1 MQASNAIINVI
12 PKGRPEHIS
21 LDFDRLRAEGI
32 RHLENL
38 ATEIWTDFNAHD
50 PGITLLELLCY
61 AITDLGY
68 RTRMLPIQDIAAGQS
83 GEKPWF
89 DAHEILPVSPVT
101 AYDLRKILIDME
113 GVKNAWL
120 ERAKPQ
126 DFLIKDF
133 KGGGKY
139 LKKNPPF
146 KVTLPDGEDLKIV
159 AKHFAKQFG
168 AVAGHGF
175 AAAVAQFRR
184 SVEQFNQQSFPNQLK
199 LIAKFQENFGSKIT
213 DYILCHFGHFHQEKF
228 NPNDPKDPNDPN
240 DPNDNND
247 PNDPNDNND
256 PKDALPLNGIY
267 RVLLEL
273 DDHLDPA
280 SEKVCKRYTTRA
292 RRRLHQDRG
301 ICQDYLQPEV
311 VQNWP
316 YCICLDLEVDPDR
329 NEKEVA
335 AEVLYRIQEFL
346 VPTVRSYNFKQMQQR
361 GLPCDQIFNGPLL
374 TNGFIPDDELK
385 ASARLPRYIYR
396 SDLQRIA
403 SETPGVLDVR
413 DLRLKVPDGTAYSDT
428 WQIPV
433 VPGDS
438 PLLNT
443 PSPYPS
449 DPSDPN
455 YPPGNLKP
463 LLDPCCSK
471 VTIHRNGL
479 VNRLTGHTL
488 EDQYKTLRMARQSLA
503 NEDPGGPEVQNGV
516 FRNDLDDFVS
526 IQYDLPDIYSVGNNQ
541 PRPGHIFPA
550 KQLQA
555 YLLFY
560 DQILAGYLAQLGQV
574 RRLFAVDQNPADP
587 TMVLQP
593 LFEVPG
599 AKELMGDFADMVF
612 PSDALLSVEL
622 AVNSDK
628 SVLEKQLQNLKI
640 ALLEAKDEAM
650 IKSLEIGI
658 KDAQLQLGQLEQI
671 PELLQ
676 PFVGKTFKNGLSQL
690 RAELENVLGAKYF
703 AAYGLVAEDTVW
715 QYFTA
720 QKNNNLVQLL
730 DKIADPLAHRQQRRN
745 RLLDHLIAR
754 FGESFSEYVA
764 TLSRPDADPEDN
776 PWRQDFS
783 EYLRDKASFLQTIHT
798 TGTARGSG
806 FDYRLHDQ
814 YEKPDVWNSNNVSG
828 LQKRVCRLLGI
839 GSFRSRS
846 LLGTLPY
853 RVEVVS
859 RPNRQGAPVHYVQL
873 ESREEAGAKRLNPLR
888 PGPIMRSNSF
898 KSKALAEKFQLLVYQ
913 NIWQKDFLKGRN
925 IEGDIAH
932 SEVYFDYSF
941 KVPIGDKE
949 VIYEL
954 KCEPIPEEA
963 LDTFLSDLRD
973 LVKPQSAQDQ
983 EGFHLV
989 EHILLR
995 PDDER
1000 DELLQLPLGCYLDE
1014 TPRDPYS
1021 FWLTVVLPKEAG
1033 RFEYEDFQQFVEQ
1046 SFRRESPAHLA
1057 LRFCWVTREQ
1067 LLHFEPLFEA
1077 WLEAKARC
1085 SPEECHVTDAANN
1098 LIKWLNETT
1107 CSCACEQQLEQ
1118 KSPCA

>member
-12 PKGRPEHIS
+12 PKGRPDHIS

-38 ATEIWTDFNAHD
+38 ATEVWTDFNAHD

-68 RTRMLPIQDIAAGQS
+68 RTRMLPIQDIAAGPG

-101 AYDLRKILIDME
+101 VYDLRKILIDME

-126 DFLIKDF
+126 DFLIKDL

-146 KVTLPDGEDLKIV
+146 KITFPKDEDLKRV
-159 AKHFAKQFG
+159 AKTFAKQFG
-168 AVAGHGF
+168 VAAGHGF
-175 AAAVAQFRR
+175 TAAVAQFGRT
-184 SVEQFNQQSFPNQLK
+184 VEQFNQQPYSNQLK

-228 NPNDPKDPNDPN
+228 DPNDPN
-240 DPNDNND
+240 DALTIN
-247 PNDPNDNND
+247 
-256 PKDALPLNGIY
+256 DALPLNGIY

-273 DDHLDPA
+273 DDHLDPG
-280 SEKVCKRYTTRA
+280 SEKVRKRYTTRA

-311 VQNWP
+311 VQNWS
-316 YCICLDLEVDPDR
+316 YCLCLDLEVDPNV

-346 VPTVRSYNFKQMQQR
+346 VPTVRSYNFKEMHQR

-374 TNGFIPDDELK
+374 ANGFIPDDELK

-396 SDLQRIA
+396 SDLQRIV
-403 SETPGVLDVR
+403 SETPGVLDLR
-413 DLRLKVPDGTAYSDT
+413 DLRLKAPDGSDYSDA

-433 VPGDS
+433 VPSDS
-438 PLLNT
+438 PLLT
-443 PSPYPS
+443 VPLPYPS
-449 DPSDPN
+449 DPKDPN

-479 VNRLTGHTL
+479 VNRLTSHTL

-503 NEDPGGPEVQNGV
+503 NNDPGGPDVQNGV
-516 FRNDLDDFVS
+516 YRDDLDDYVS

-541 PRPGHIFPA
+541 PRPGQIFPA

-612 PSDALLSVEL
+612 PPDALLSVEV
-622 AVNSDK
+622 AVSTDK
-628 SVLEKQLQNLKI
+628 SVLEKQIQNLQI
-640 ALLEAKDEAM
+640 ALLEAKEESLKEA
-650 IKSLEIGI
+650 LEAAI
-658 KDAQLQLGQLEQI
+658 KDAQLQLEQLEKV
-671 PELLQ
+671 PDLLQ

-690 RAELENVLGAKYF
+690 RTELENALGAKHF
-703 AAYGLVAEDTVW
+703 AAYGLVAEDAVW

-730 DKIADPLAHRQQRRN
+730 DKIADPTAHRQQRRN

-764 TLSRPDADPEDN
+764 ALARPDADPEDN

-783 EYLRDKASFLQTIHT
+783 EYLRDKARFLQTIHT
-798 TGTARGSG
+798 TGAERGRG

-814 YEKPDVWNSNNVSG
+814 YEQPDVWNSSNVSG

-839 GSFRSRS
+839 DSFRSRS

-873 ESREEAGAKRLNPLR
+873 ESREEAGSKRLNPLR

-898 KSKALAEKFQLLVYQ
+898 KSKEWAEKYQLLVYQ
-913 NIWQKDFLKGRN
+913 NLWQKDILKGRN
-925 IEGDIAH
+925 IEGDMAH
-932 SEVYFDYSF
+932 SEVYFDYPF

-954 KCEPIPEEA
+954 KSEPIPEEA
-963 LDTFLSDLRD
+963 LDTFLSELRD

-1000 DELLQLPLGCYLDE
+1000 DDLLQLSLGCHPDE

-1033 RFEYEDFQQFVEQ
+1033 RFEYEDFQQFAEQ
-1046 SFRRESPAHLA
+1046 TFRREAPAHLA

-1085 SPEECHVTDAANN
+1085 SPDECHVTDAANN
-1098 LIKWLNETT
+1098 LIKWLNETS
-1107 CSCACEQQLEQ
+1107 CSCACEHQMEE
-1118 KSPCA
+1118 KSPCG